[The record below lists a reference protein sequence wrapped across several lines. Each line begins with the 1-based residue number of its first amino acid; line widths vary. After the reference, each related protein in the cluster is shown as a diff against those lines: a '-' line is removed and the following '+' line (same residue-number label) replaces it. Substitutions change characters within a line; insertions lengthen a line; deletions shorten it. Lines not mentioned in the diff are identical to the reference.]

1 MSLFVLQTKY
11 LSNWWHQSFLKI
23 NLHRTARFD
32 LNETDKQTFKKHSGG
47 SRSHYF
53 SEKRA
58 YCSKLLKTHSFTHS
72 VAEPEPVWAGLLL
85 SGTGAGFWRRLRL
98 KKLKN
103 TLNLA
108 KLFSFSTFDG
118 SDGPNYHLPVL
129 RLFMRTI
136 QIKTNILNAK
146 FTNTRSRS
154 RCKPEPTGKGQALLD
169 CSHTCSCTLYT
180 AHREDSIDNSHIQ
193 KLNIHL
199 IFYCRK
205 TTYSLIK
212 QIRYIKT

>member
-1 MSLFVLQTKY
+1 MSTIIMSLFVLQTKY

-98 KKLKN
+98 KKTK
-103 TLNLA
+103 
-108 KLFSFSTFDG
+108 KYFK
-118 SDGPNYHLPVL
+118 PK
-129 RLFMRTI
+129 
-136 QIKTNILNAK
+136 KTNLFFFNIWLVQTDQITIYQYLG
-146 FTNTRSRS
+146 FLW
-154 RCKPEPTGKGQALLD
+154 E
-169 CSHTCSCTLYT
+169 LY
-180 AHREDSIDNSHIQ
+180 
-193 KLNIHL
+193 K
-199 IFYCRK
+199 
-205 TTYSLIK
+205 
-212 QIRYIKT
+212 

>member
-1 MSLFVLQTKY
+1 MSTIIMSLFVLQTKY

-103 TLNLA
+103 TWNLA
-108 KLFSFSTFDG
+108 KLFSFSTFDWFRRTKLPFT
-118 SDGPNYHLPVL
+118 STKAFYENYTNKDKY
-129 RLFMRTI
+129 FKC
-136 QIKTNILNAK
+136 QIYKHEE
-146 FTNTRSRS
+146 
-154 RCKPEPTGKGQALLD
+154 PESVQAGADGKGTSSARLLT
-169 CSHTCSCTLYT
+169 HM
-180 AHREDSIDNSHIQ
+180 
-193 KLNIHL
+193 
-199 IFYCRK
+199 
-205 TTYSLIK
+205 
-212 QIRYIKT
+212 